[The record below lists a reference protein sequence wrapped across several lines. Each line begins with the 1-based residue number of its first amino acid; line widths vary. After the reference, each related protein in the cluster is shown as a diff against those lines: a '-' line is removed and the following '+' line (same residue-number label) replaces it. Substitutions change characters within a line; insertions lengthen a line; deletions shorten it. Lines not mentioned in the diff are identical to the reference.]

1 MDLYTDNPLSKV
13 INVPSRKQLRD
24 AKQSGMPVQSHHW
37 VTRLV
42 GTIALIILLFCSLAQ
57 TTVLNERFMTKEL
70 VNSSLANEVQNDI
83 NANLSSYGIQGR
95 IVTTDQTN
103 KLLKQAIHQVYQDEP
118 IQLNTSDVVNSIQNR
133 AGNTLSK
140 YGISSSLVNSVPT
153 SSISNQLASILNNRL
168 NTKDVAK
175 LENDIHVARTI
186 TIIGLVTSI
195 IILVLLAVRGMVT
208 KSIVAD
214 FRWMTLISG
223 IVSVGV
229 LSLIKPANYASS
241 YASFSSSIMQVSR
254 SILKIGWQM
263 VCIDIIIA
271 VLLFIIGLFFKRGR
285 A

>member
-1 MDLYTDNPLSKV
+1 M
-13 INVPSRKQLRD
+13 PSRKQLRD